1 MFCFS
6 VGFEYPENSLSD
18 RIHQSPPIPEYFW
31 DIAIQLID
39 KALRQRGDGASPVCL
54 VQAMVLTTFQQ
65 LVKGVRGI
73 NWRSLGTCIRIA
85 HELRLNLIDVQR
97 VGYTGQSSSETVSRW
112 CRTKK
117 YTGYGGASG
126 KFDVFGK
133 LLPTGQSCLRLARIT
148 LGR

>member
-6 VGFEYPENSLSD
+6 VRFGYPENSLSD
-18 RIHQSPPIPEYFW
+18 RTPQSPPTPEYFW

-39 KALRQRGDGASPVCL
+39 KALKQRGDGASPVCL

-85 HELRLNLIDVQR
+85 YELRLNLIDVQR
-97 VGYTGQSSSETVSRW
+97 VDYTGQSSSETVSRW
-112 CRTKK
+112 CPDEEVHRVWWTIWE
-117 YTGYGGASG
+117 
-126 KFDVFGK
+126 FDVFGK
-133 LLPTGQSCLRLARIT
+133 LLPTG
-148 LGR
+148 